1 MPLRPAI
8 IAAVDLD
15 GAAVG
20 IVRRAARLA
29 SRCDGELAIF
39 HAVDHRPGHE
49 SDQVPLIPAAEVEA
63 EMVRYAHAW
72 LIGLLHHLDVPNA
85 VVVVKPGRPV
95 DTLCELAATLHPLYV
110 VVGRSRWGLFRPFSD
125 LSGALERRGCDCD
138 LLVIAPGDESTN
150 TGLSDGA
157 RSSGLTSR
165 RATSTAA

>member
-1 MPLRPAI
+1 MPKRPAI

-29 SRCDGELAIF
+29 ARCDGELLIF

-49 SDQVPLIPAAEVEA
+49 CDQVPLIPAAEVEA

-72 LIGLLHHLDVPNA
+72 LIGLLHHLDLPA
-85 VVVVKPGRPV
+85 AAIAVKPGRPV

-110 VVGRSRWGLFRPFSD
+110 VVGRSRWGLLSPFSD
-125 LSGALERRGCDCD
+125 LPKVLKRTGCDCD
-138 LLVIAPGDESTN
+138 LLVIAPGDETVDK
-150 TGLSDGA
+150 GLPEQA
-157 RSSGLTSR
+157 RRREVASGP
-165 RATSTAA
+165 ATATAA